1 MEVLLNFI
9 KQSVK
14 RKLEVH
20 QRKDNHNFCL
30 CDCILI
36 DTFLLCTGDSFNIAI
51 V

>member
-1 MEVLLNFI
+1 MVVLLNFI

-36 DTFLLCTGDSFNIAI
+36 DTFQYSDSFNIAI